1 MSNTKR
7 HKNLGKA
14 KKGLI
19 KWTDCAPT
27 QKKHGNPYKMC
38 QCPRCREGLR
48 TNYGNKVAKSIAR
61 SFRRQSKAALRKG
74 EAGPTSISFGY
85 MD

>member
-14 KKGLI
+14 KRGLAAWSAI
-19 KWTDCAPT
+19 APKP
-27 QKKHGNPYKMC
+27 KKHGNPYKMC
-38 QCPRCREGLR
+38 QCPLCRVGLR
-48 TNYGNKVAKSIAR
+48 TTFGNLTAKRIAR
-61 SFRRQSKAALRKG
+61 SFRRQGKAALRKG

>member
-14 KKGLI
+14 KKGLVS
-19 KWTDCAPT
+19 WVDCAPT
-27 QKKHGNPYKMC
+27 LKKHGNPYKMC
-38 QCPRCREGLR
+38 QCALCREGLR
-48 TNYGNKVAKSIAR
+48 TNSGNKAAKSITR
-61 SFRRQSKAALRKG
+61 SFRRQSKAALRRG